1 MARYPQG
8 VTSFI
13 PSYQAYQPDFTMMGK
28 MLSIRQNQYDQNWKK
43 LNNVY
48 GSLLYA
54 DTTHEQS
61 QEVKDQLK
69 NEIDFN
75 LRRVSGLDLSLEQNV
90 AAAQQVFQPFYENSS
105 LMYDMAATKN
115 ISAAR
120 AKGDSYKNS
129 ADPEYSQLYWDKGM
143 DEINYRVQ
151 EFKET
156 PYDQIQ
162 SSGLAQVNYTPNFN
176 IAKEAMA
183 LAKDF
188 GDIKTPSSDGKY
200 DYVTTN
206 GQQLQGYLQKLFQV
220 SIGQDPRAQAKFKTE
235 AYVDR
240 KNFVNSEAANFGG
253 DKEAAE
259 RSYLEDSYRVLAQSA
274 VQRNKTSEKNTDAL
288 KDMLKLLSNPDSSF
302 VVGKDK
308 AMQELSEKYKISEA
322 DLQSAKSVADVA
334 TTNEEITF
342 KNIDVLRSKVDFL
355 KANALMGKAIGEQ
368 AGILSMRNY
377 EKTSKLNEEYKMA
390 VEQQNKMN
398 LEFMKDGVAKGT
410 HRTKVDANGNVSLE
424 EIKSANSWSQFLDR
438 SVSGGDTDQ
447 AKLFK
452 ELQTNDFKLISSY
465 LNEGMGIV
473 EALKLDQIEGF
484 QADMF
489 EGISEE
495 SRKKLK
501 KQLDGKDFTIED
513 IRLLTSDYE
522 AFQKSGLTYHDL
534 NSINNSIAELI
545 FNNDTYSTIL
555 DTKYPKGAER
565 DAITNWHNGTIKAN
579 NVISMNIH
587 RKNYMVKKLQEI
599 QDTAPTGSPLNFISF
614 AVDAYGNDLDKAGY
628 ERSVAKHQQNKDL
641 MAYLA
646 DMDLDAATEK
656 KIRDDASKAW
666 DENSGF
672 FNPDLWTQSVWPKI
686 KATLNLYKLSD
697 GITGNYW
704 NPTDWGKYDLRRYIT
719 RKLSMPD
726 YEDVIDAKNEAM
738 KNSLRF
744 KGDPMPGT
752 RGEGTGSSGMS
763 SYAMVVAGATSTK
776 PYRDFYGGS
785 GVAVSIAD
793 DAKNI
798 MAQGPGNV
806 IYSAFGTT
814 ADVTPDEE
822 GKMEDEDINTEMHQ
836 ETVRRL
842 WEYAIEEG
850 NNEEMGNISV
860 VVKPG
865 TQFSGNKGGYTIKFG
880 KEFLEKFIQKQ
891 DDDDNITTIG
901 FGDGNVM
908 SDIFKNGATIITDRG
923 NMDSD
928 TWEAGN
934 MDHIEGILKYKYGQN
949 LAENSKNP
957 APASQTYS
965 FGNGYKSTFE
975 MYGSPSEPKFR
986 VKNQFPLFDA
996 NHYVNTG
1003 DIKNETAEVSNV
1015 NPRSLTSNLDL
1026 FQNSTVG
1033 QYKQYNAKTVSQ
1045 VQLIIQA
1052 LKKRN
1057 PNISQGEILQVL
1069 LNMGYGTVQ

>member
-1 MARYPQG
+1 MPRYPQG

-13 PSYQAYQPDFTMMGK
+13 PAYQAYQPDFTMMGK

-90 AAAQQVFQPFYENSS
+90 TAAQQVFQPFYENTS

-115 ISAAR
+115 INAAR
-120 AKGDSYKNS
+120 AKADSYKNS
-129 ADPEYSQLYWDKGM
+129 ADPEYSQLYWDKGV

-156 PYDQIQ
+156 PYDEIQ

-206 GQQLQGYLQKLFQV
+206 GQQIQGYLQKLFQV
-220 SIGQDPRAQAKFKTE
+220 SIGQDPRAQAKFRTE

-240 KNFVNSEAANFGG
+240 KNYANSEAANFGG
-253 DKEAAE
+253 DKQAAE
-259 RSYLEDSYRVLAQSA
+259 RNYLEESYRVLAQNA
-274 VQRNKTSEKNTDAL
+274 VQRKNTSEKNTDAL
-288 KDMLKLLSNPDSSF
+288 ESMIKLLNDPNSSF
-302 VVGKDK
+302 VEGQDK
-308 AMQELSEKYKISEA
+308 ALQELSEKY
-322 DLQSAKSVADVA
+322 QVSVADLKNAKSASDIV

-355 KANALMGKAIGEQ
+355 KANSLMGKAVGEQ

-398 LEFMKDGVAKGT
+398 LKFMEDGVAKGT
-410 HRTKVDANGNVSLE
+410 HRTKVDANGNVSIE

-438 SVSGGDTDQ
+438 TVSGGDTDQ
-447 AKLFK
+447 GQLFK
-452 ELQTNDFKLISSY
+452 ELQSNEFKEISSY
-465 LNEGMGIV
+465 LNSGFQLV
-473 EALKLDQIEGF
+473 ESLDLNQVEGF
-484 QADMF
+484 QKDMF
-489 EGISEE
+489 AGLSEE
-495 SRKKLK
+495 AKKK
-501 KQLDGKDFTIED
+501 FNSIED
-513 IRLLTSDYE
+513 VRNVISSYD
-522 AFQKSGLTYHDL
+522 AFEKSGLSYTDL
-534 NSINNSIAELI
+534 NSINTSIAELI
-545 FNNDTYSTIL
+545 FENDTYSTLL
-555 DTKYPKGAER
+555 DKKYAPGSQER
-565 DAITNWHNGTIKAN
+565 ASVTTWHNNSIKAN
-579 NVISMNIH
+579 NLITMGIH
-587 RKNYMVKKLQEI
+587 RKNYIKRKLQEI
-599 QDTAPTGSPLNFISF
+599 QDTAPTGSELNFLSF
-614 AVDAYGNDLDKAGY
+614 AVDAYGNEKGAKGY
-628 ERSVAKHQQNKDL
+628 RRAVATAQKNKDL
-641 MAYLA
+641 LAYFA
-646 DMDLDAATEK
+646 DMDVDAATEQR
-656 KIRDDASKAW
+656 IRDLADKAW

-672 FNPDLWTQSVWPKI
+672 FNPKIWTDFVGPKI
-686 KATLNLYKLSD
+686 SAMLNLYKLSD
-697 GITGNYW
+697 GITGNYF
-704 NPTDWGKYDLRRYIT
+704 NPTDWGKYDLRRYVSQ
-719 RKLSMPD
+719 KLSMPD
-726 YEDVIDAKNEAM
+726 YEDVIEAKNDAM
-738 KNSLRF
+738 KNSIRF

-763 SYAMVVAGATSTK
+763 SYAMVVAGASSTK
-776 PYRDFYGGS
+776 PYQDFYGGS

-822 GKMEDEDINTEMHQ
+822 GKMEDDDINTELHQ
-836 ETVRRL
+836 ETVKRL
-842 WEYAIEEG
+842 WEYAVEEM
-850 NNEEMGNISV
+850 NNEELGNIAV
-860 VVKPG
+860 TVKPG

-891 DDDDNITTIG
+891 DDNDNITTIG

-908 SDIFKNGATIITDRG
+908 NDIFKNGATIITDRS

-928 TWEAGN
+928 VWEAGN
-934 MDHIEGILKYKYGQN
+934 MDPIEGILKYKYGQN
-949 LAENSKNP
+949 VAENTENPEAASK
-957 APASQTYS
+957 TYS
-965 FGNGYKSTFE
+965 FGNGYKATFE
-975 MYGSPSEPKFR
+975 MYGSPAEPKFR
-986 VKNQFPLFDA
+986 VKNQFPLFDL
-996 NHYVNTG
+996 NHYINSETV
-1003 DIKNETAEVSNV
+1003 KNETAEVSNV

-1026 FQNSTVG
+1026 FQNSTVD

-1045 VQLIIQA
+1045 VQKIIQA
-1052 LKKRN
+1052 LRKRN
-1057 PNISQGEILQVL
+1057 PNISQGEIYQVL
-1069 LNMGYGTVQ
+1069 LKMGYGTVQ

>member
-13 PSYQAYQPDFTMMGK
+13 PAYQAYQPDFTMMGK

-90 AAAQQVFQPFYENSS
+90 AAAQQVFQPFYENTS

-120 AKGDSYKNS
+120 SKAESYKNS
-129 ADPEYSQLYWDKGM
+129 ADPNYSELYWDKGM

-206 GQQLQGYLQKLFQV
+206 GQQIQGYLQKLFQT

-240 KNFVNSEAANFGG
+240 KNYINSEAANFGG

-259 RSYLEDSYRVLAQSA
+259 RSYLEESYRVLAQGA
-274 VQRNKTSEKNTDAL
+274 VQKKKSSEKNTEAL
-288 KDMLKLLSNPDSSF
+288 KDMLKLLNDPSSSF

-308 AMQELSEKYKISEA
+308 AMQELTEKYQISEA

-342 KNIDVLRSKVDFL
+342 KNIDVLRNKVDFL

-390 VEQQNKMN
+390 VEQQNKIN
-398 LEFMKDGVAKGT
+398 LKFMEDGVAKGT
-410 HRTKVDANGNVSLE
+410 HRLKKDANGNVSIE

-447 AKLFK
+447 AQLFK

-465 LNEGMGIV
+465 LNDGFRIV
-473 EALKLDQIEGF
+473 EALSLEQIDGF
-484 QADMF
+484 QKDMF
-489 EGISEE
+489 KGLSEKAKE
-495 SRKKLK
+495 KVNS
-501 KQLDGKDFTIED
+501 IED
-513 IRLLTSDYE
+513 VRLITSSYE
-522 AFQKSGLTYHDL
+522 EFQKSGLTYHDL
-534 NSINNSIAELI
+534 NSINNSMAELI
-545 FNNDTYSTIL
+545 FNNDTYSTVL

-565 DAITNWHNGTIKAN
+565 DAITKWHNNTIKAN
-579 NVISMNIH
+579 NVITMNIH

-599 QDTAPTGSPLNFISF
+599 QDTAPKGSPLNFISF

-628 ERSVAKHQQNKDL
+628 ERSVAQWQGNKDM

-646 DMDLDAATEK
+646 DMDLDAETEQ
-656 KIRDDASKAW
+656 KIRDEASKAW

-672 FNPDLWTQSVWPKI
+672 FNPKIWTDVVGPKI
-686 KATLNLYKLSD
+686 SAMLNLYKLSD
-697 GITGNYW
+697 GITGNYF

-719 RKLSMPD
+719 RKFSMPD
-726 YEDVIDAKNEAM
+726 YEDVIDAKNNAM

-763 SYAMVVAGATSTK
+763 SYAMVVAGASNTK
-776 PYRDFYGGS
+776 PYQDFYGSS
-785 GVAVSIAD
+785 GVGVSIAD
-793 DAKNI
+793 DARNI

-822 GKMEDEDINTEMHQ
+822 GKMEDDDINTELHQ
-836 ETVRRL
+836 ETVKRL

-850 NNEEMGNISV
+850 NNKEMGNMQVI
-860 VVKPG
+860 VKPG
-865 TQFSGNKGGYTIKFG
+865 TQFSGNKGGYTIKFD

-891 DDDDNITTIG
+891 DDDGNITSIG

-908 SDIFKNGATIITDRG
+908 NDIFKNGATIITDRS

-949 LAENSKNP
+949 LAENSENP
-957 APASQTYS
+957 TPASQTYS
-965 FGNGYKSTFE
+965 FGNGYKATFE

-986 VKNQFPLFDA
+986 VKNQFPLFDLS
-996 NHYVNTG
+996 HYINTAEV
-1003 DIKNETAEVSNV
+1003 KNETAEVSNV

-1026 FQNSTVG
+1026 FQNSTVD

-1052 LKKRN
+1052 LRKRN
-1057 PNISQGEILQVL
+1057 PNISKGEILQVL
-1069 LNMGYGTVQ
+1069 KNMGYGTV

>member
-599 QDTAPTGSPLNFISF
+599 QDTAPSGSPLNFISF

-776 PYRDFYGGS
+776 PYQDFYGGS

-793 DAKNI
+793 DARNI

-822 GKMEDEDINTEMHQ
+822 GKMEDDDINTLLHQ
-836 ETVRRL
+836 ETVKRL
-842 WEYAIEEG
+842 WEYAIEEM

-908 SDIFKNGATIITDRG
+908 NDIFKNGATIITDRG

-1003 DIKNETAEVSNV
+1003 DVKNETAEVSNV
-1015 NPRSLTSNLDL
+1015 NPRSLTANLDL

>member
-13 PSYQAYQPDFTMMGK
+13 PAYQAYQPDFTMMGK

-90 AAAQQVFQPFYENSS
+90 AAAQQVFQPFYENTS

-120 AKGDSYKNS
+120 SKAESYKNS
-129 ADPEYSQLYWDKGM
+129 VDPKYQELYWNKGM

-188 GDIKTPSSDGKY
+188 GDMKVPSSDGKY

-206 GQQLQGYLQKLFQV
+206 GQQIQGYLQKLFQT
-220 SIGQDPRAQAKFKTE
+220 SIGQDPRAQAKFRTE

-240 KNFVNSEAANFGG
+240 KNFVNSQAANFGG

-259 RSYLEDSYRVLAQSA
+259 RSYLEESYRVLAQGA
-274 VQRNKTSEKNTDAL
+274 VQRKNSSEKNTDAL
-288 KDMLKLLSNPDSSF
+288 KDMLKLLSDPSSSF

-308 AMQELSEKYKISEA
+308 AMQELTEKYQISEA
-322 DLQSAKSVADVA
+322 DLQNAKSTADVA
-334 TTNEEITF
+334 TTNEEVTF
-342 KNIDVLRSKVDFL
+342 KNIEVLRNKVDFL
-355 KANALMGKAIGEQ
+355 KANSLMGKAIGEQ

-390 VEQQNKMN
+390 IEQQNKMN
-398 LEFMKDGVAKGT
+398 LKFMEDGVAKGT
-410 HRTKVDANGNVSLE
+410 HRLTKDANGNVSIE

-438 SVSGGDTDQ
+438 TVSGGDTDQ

-465 LNEGMGIV
+465 LNEGFGIV
-473 EALKLDQIEGF
+473 ESLSLDQIDGF
-484 QADMF
+484 QKDMF
-489 EGISEE
+489 DGISEE

-501 KQLDGKDFTIED
+501 KQLDGKDITIED

-522 AFQKSGLTYHDL
+522 AFEKSGLTYHDL
-534 NSINNSIAELI
+534 NSINTSMAELI

-565 DAITNWHNGTIKAN
+565 DAVTNWHNNSIKAN
-579 NVISMNIH
+579 NIITMDIH

-599 QDTAPTGSPLNFISF
+599 QDTAPAGSPLNFISF
-614 AVDAYGNDLDKAGY
+614 AVDAYGNDLDPAGY
-628 ERSVAKHQQNKDL
+628 RRAVAKAQGNKGL
-641 MAYLA
+641 EAMFA
-646 DMDLDAATEK
+646 DMDMDAATEQR
-656 KIRDDASKAW
+656 IRDAADKAW

-672 FNPDLWTQSVWPKI
+672 FNKNLWTQFVAPKLD
-686 KATLNLYKLSD
+686 AFFNTYKLRD
-697 GITGNYW
+697 GIPFNYI
-704 NPTDWGKYDLRRYIT
+704 NPFDWGKYNLGRYFKQ
-719 RKLSMPD
+719 KLSMPD
-726 YEDVIDAKNEAM
+726 YEDVIDAKNDAM

-763 SYAMVVAGATSTK
+763 SYATVVAGAGHTK
-776 PYRDFYGGS
+776 PYKDFYGGS

-822 GKMEDEDINTEMHQ
+822 GKMVDDDINTELHQ
-836 ETVRRL
+836 ETVKRL
-842 WEYAIEEG
+842 WEYAVEEI
-850 NNEEMGNISV
+850 NNTEMGNMQVI
-860 VVKPG
+860 VKPG
-865 TQFSGNKGGYTIKFG
+865 TQFSGNKGGYTIKFD

-891 DDDDNITTIG
+891 DADENLTTIG
-901 FGDGNVM
+901 FGDGNIM
-908 SDIFKNGATIITDRG
+908 NDIFKNGATIITDKG

-965 FGNGYKSTFE
+965 FGNGYKTTFE

-986 VKNQFPLFDA
+986 VKNQFPLFDVS
-996 NHYVNTG
+996 HYVNTG
-1003 DIKNETAEVSNV
+1003 DVKNETAEVSNV

-1026 FQNSTVG
+1026 FQNSTID

-1052 LKKRN
+1052 LRKRN
-1057 PNISQGEILQVL
+1057 PNISQGEILRVL
-1069 LNMGYGTVQ
+1069 ENMGYGTI

>member
-1 MARYPQG
+1 MPRYPQG

-13 PSYQAYQPDFTMMGK
+13 PAYQAYQPDFTMMGK
-28 MLSIRQNQYDQNWKK
+28 MLSIRQNQYDQNWKQ

-75 LRRVSGLDLSLEQNV
+75 LKRVSGLDLSLEQNV
-90 AAAQQVFQPFYENSS
+90 AAAQQVFQPFYENTS

-115 ISAAR
+115 ISSAR

-129 ADPEYSQLYWDKGM
+129 VDPKYSELYWNEGM
-143 DEINYRVQ
+143 DEINYRIQ

-188 GDIKTPSSDGKY
+188 GDVKVPSSDGKY

-206 GQQLQGYLQKLFQV
+206 GQQIQGYLQKLFQT
-220 SIGQDPRAQAKFKTE
+220 SIGQDPRAQAKFRTE
-235 AYVDR
+235 SYVDR
-240 KNFVNSEAANFGG
+240 KNYVNSQAANFGG

-259 RSYLEDSYRVLAQSA
+259 RSYLEDSYRVLSQGA
-274 VQRNKTSEKNTDAL
+274 VQRKEISEKNTESL
-288 KDMLKLLSNPDSSF
+288 ESMVKLLSNPNSPF
-302 VVGKDK
+302 VVGQDK
-308 AMQELSEKYKISEA
+308 AMQELTEKYQVSEA
-322 DLQSAKSVADVA
+322 DLQIAKSASDVA
-334 TTNEEITF
+334 TTNEEVTF
-342 KNIDVLRSKVDFL
+342 KNIDVLRNKVDFL
-355 KANALMGKAIGEQ
+355 KANSLMSKAIGEQ

-398 LEFMKDGVAKGT
+398 IEFMKDGVAKGT

-438 SVSGGDTDQ
+438 DISGGDTDQ

-452 ELQTNDFKLISSY
+452 ELQANDFKLISSY
-465 LNEGMGIV
+465 LNEGFGLV
-473 EALKLDQIEGF
+473 ESLDLNKIEGF

-501 KQLDGKDFTIED
+501 KQLNGKDITIET
-513 IRLLTSDYE
+513 IRKLTSSYE
-522 AFQKSGLTYHDL
+522 GFEKSGLTYTDL

-555 DTKYPKGAER
+555 DKKYPKGEER
-565 DAITNWHNGTIKAN
+565 NSITKWHNNSIKTN
-579 NVISMNIH
+579 NIITMDIH
-587 RKNYMVKKLQEI
+587 RKNYMRKKLQEI
-599 QDTAPTGSPLNFISF
+599 QDTAPTGSALNFISF
-614 AVDAYGNDLDKAGY
+614 AVDSYGNDLGKKGY
-628 ERSVAKHQQNKDL
+628 TRAVSTAQSNKGL
-641 MAYLA
+641 NALFA
-646 DMDLDAATEK
+646 DMDADAATEQE
-656 KIRDDASKAW
+656 IRDAADKAW

-672 FNPDLWTQSVWPKI
+672 FNPKLWSRFVVPKI
-686 KATLNLYKLSD
+686 NAALNLYKLSD
-697 GITGNYW
+697 GITGNYL
-704 NPTDWGKYDLRRYIT
+704 NPTDWGKYSLERYFT
-719 RKLSMPD
+719 QKFSMPD
-726 YEDVIDAKNEAM
+726 YEDVIDAKNDAM

-763 SYAMVVAGATSTK
+763 SYAMVVAGASNTK
-776 PYRDFYGGS
+776 PYQDFYGGS

-822 GKMEDEDINTEMHQ
+822 GKMEDDDINTELHQ
-836 ETVRRL
+836 ETVKRL
-842 WEYAIEEG
+842 WEYAV
-850 NNEEMGNISV
+850 EEMNNKEMGDVSV
-860 VVKPG
+860 TVKPG
-865 TQFSGNKGGYTIKFG
+865 TQFSGNKGGYTMKFG

-891 DDDDNITTIG
+891 DADDNITTIG

-908 SDIFKNGATIITDRG
+908 NDIFRNGATIITDRS
-923 NMDSD
+923 NMNSD

-949 LAENSKNP
+949 LSKNSENP
-957 APASQTYS
+957 EAASQTYS

-996 NHYVNTG
+996 VHYINTG
-1003 DIKNETAEVSNV
+1003 NVKNEEAEVSNV
-1015 NPRSLTSNLDL
+1015 NPRSLTDNLDL
-1026 FQNSTVG
+1026 FQNNTVD
-1033 QYKQYNAKTVSQ
+1033 QYKQYNAKTVSN

-1052 LKKRN
+1052 LQKRN
-1057 PNISQGEILQVL
+1057 PDISQGEILKVL
-1069 LNMGYGTVQ
+1069 LNMGYGTI

>member
-13 PSYQAYQPDFTMMGK
+13 PAYQAYQPDFTMMGK
-28 MLSIRQNQYDQNWKK
+28 MLSIRQNQYDQNWKQ

-90 AAAQQVFQPFYENSS
+90 AAAQQVFQPFYENTS

-115 ISAAR
+115 VSSAR
-120 AKGDSYKNS
+120 AKADSYKNS
-129 ADPEYSQLYWDKGM
+129 ADPEYSGLYWDKGM

-188 GDIKTPSSDGKY
+188 GDIKIPSSDGKY

-206 GQQLQGYLQKLFQV
+206 GQQIQGYLQKLFQT

-240 KNFVNSEAANFGG
+240 KNYVNSEAANFDG

-259 RSYLEDSYRVLAQSA
+259 LSYLEDSYRLLAQGA
-274 VQRNKTSEKNTDAL
+274 VQRKKTSEKNTDAL
-288 KDMLKLLSNPDSSF
+288 KDMLKLLGDPKSSF

-308 AMQELSEKYKISEA
+308 AMQELTEKYQISEA
-322 DLQSAKSVADVA
+322 DLQSAKSAADVA
-334 TTNEEITF
+334 TTNEELTF

-355 KANALMGKAIGEQ
+355 KANSLMGKALGEQ

-410 HRTKVDANGNVSLE
+410 HRTKVDANGNVVLE
-424 EIKSANSWSQFLDR
+424 EIKSANSWSQVLDR
-438 SVSGGDTDQ
+438 TISGGDTDQ

-465 LNEGMGIV
+465 LNEGFGIV
-473 EALKLDQIEGF
+473 ESLSLDQIEGF
-484 QADMF
+484 QKDMF
-489 EGISEE
+489 QGLSEE
-495 SRKKLK
+495 SKNKVK
-501 KQLDGKDFTIED
+501 KQLEIEDISIED

-522 AFQKSGLTYHDL
+522 VFQKSGLTYHDL
-534 NSINNSIAELI
+534 NNINNSMAELI

-555 DTKYPKGAER
+555 DTKYPKGGER
-565 DAITNWHNGTIKAN
+565 DAITNWHNNTIKAN
-579 NVISMNIH
+579 NVITMNIH

-599 QDTAPTGSPLNFISF
+599 QDTAPSGSPLNFISF
-614 AVDAYGNDLDKAGY
+614 AVDAYGNDLDPAGY
-628 ERSVAKHQQNKDL
+628 RRAVAKWQGNKDL
-641 MAYLA
+641 LAYFA
-646 DMDLDAATEK
+646 DMDLDAATEQR
-656 KIRDDASKAW
+656 IRDEASKAW

-672 FNPDLWTQSVWPKI
+672 FNPKIWTEFVAPKI
-686 KATLNLYKLSD
+686 SAMLNLYKLSD
-697 GITGNYW
+697 GITGNYI
-704 NPTDWGKYDLRRYIT
+704 NPTDMGKYDLRRYVSQ
-719 RKLSMPD
+719 KLSMPD
-726 YEDVIDAKNEAM
+726 YEDVIDAKNDAM

-763 SYAMVVAGATSTK
+763 SYAMVVAGAFNTK
-776 PYRDFYGGS
+776 PYQDFYGGS

-793 DAKNI
+793 DARKI
-798 MAQGPGNV
+798 MAEGPGNV

-822 GKMEDEDINTEMHQ
+822 GKMEDDDINTELHQ
-836 ETVRRL
+836 ETVKRL
-842 WEYAIEEG
+842 WEYAIEEM
-850 NNEEMGNISV
+850 NNKDMGTISV

-880 KEFLEKFIQKQ
+880 KEFLEKFIQKS
-891 DDDDNITTIG
+891 DANENLTTIG

-908 SDIFKNGATIITDRG
+908 NDIFKNGATIITDRS

-986 VKNQFPLFDA
+986 VKNQFPLFDVS
-996 NHYVNTG
+996 HYINAG
-1003 DIKNETAEVSNV
+1003 DVKNETAEVSNV

-1026 FQNSTVG
+1026 FQNSTID

-1052 LKKRN
+1052 LRKRN